1 MANKYPNPAI
11 LDVRELAKTRLFYVQ
26 AVDLRFANGVSTTY
40 ERLRPSQRG
49 AVTVVAIDGDDLL
62 LVNEY
67 SVGTERYE
75 LGFVK
80 GRIDEGETPEQSAV
94 RELQEEIGFK
104 PATVQFL
111 RTLSTN
117 PGYMNSPMHIF
128 LARDLTPSR
137 LAGDE
142 PQPLELVRV
151 PLAQLDAL
159 IAREDFNEARNLT
172 ALYLLRDYLKE
183 APCKV

>member
-1 MANKYPNPAI
+1 MAKKYPNPAI
-11 LDVRELAKTRLFYVQ
+11 LEVRELAKTRLFCVQ
-26 AVDLRFANGVSTTY
+26 AVDLRFANGACATY
-40 ERLRPSQRG
+40 ERLRPSLRG
-49 AVTVVAIDGDDLL
+49 AVTVLAIDGSDLL

-104 PATVQFL
+104 PAKVRFL

-117 PGYMNSPMHIF
+117 PGYMNSPMHLF
-128 LARDLTPSR
+128 LAWDLTPST
-137 LAGDE
+137 LVGDE

-151 PLAQLDAL
+151 PLAQIDELL
-159 IAREDFNEARNLT
+159 AREEFNEARNLT
-172 ALYLLRDYLKE
+172 ALYLLRDFLKE
-183 APCKV
+183 AQWSV